1 MSVGLTKEQLEK
13 FEKDGLLVLDNFL
26 SPEEVTN
33 IRKSERRNPSI
44 FLHLQHCVN
53 VHKSMRSLIC

>member
-13 FEKDGLLVLDNFL
+13 FEKDGLLVLDHFL

-44 FLHLQHCVN
+44 FYIYSIVLMFMNL
-53 VHKSMRSLIC
+53 